1 MFNFQGGLFFKDKT
15 LGKPLNTDN
24 VMAELDQKT
33 PIKEHGLGAQNSIV
47 HFNSTFIEFIDRSRF
62 FYGMAILTGLFAF
75 IFFLPLY

>member
-15 LGKPLNTDN
+15 LRKPLNTDN
-24 VMAELDQKT
+24 VMADLSQKS

-75 IFFLPLY
+75 IFLKFS